1 MSESTPEDIFHGVVG
16 HGGAKAIVR
25 SALRHG
31 DINILLEG
39 PPGSG
44 KSVFLEAIEEYAPG
58 SSYHDAAGYTDSELR
73 DAIAKDPG
81 FLLLDEFDAMKTD
94 AYDALSL
101 PMEHGRVT
109 KDNKRDSYDIE
120 IDTQFFAAC
129 NGTDS
134 IPSHIVDRFR
144 VVEFQRYTDEEFLEV
159 CRRMLPD
166 TVNWVSGRNEA
177 EAITKTIH
185 EVTHTKQIREVRDVA
200 QLAGTIDRVEPI
212 AMALDDTS
220 AEIDSEPLTPEELR
234 DRRQKDIVADNGPDE
249 SKHEWFEKTCPH
261 IDRDDELLYHTGRYR
276 CVDCSEDGEWSEP
289 YYESD

>member
-1 MSESTPEDIFHGVVG
+1 MSDAADDIFHGVVG
-16 HGGAKAIVR
+16 HDGAKAIVR

-44 KSVFLEAIEEYAPG
+44 KSVFLEAIEQYAPDA
-58 SSYHDAAGYTDSELR
+58 SYHDAAGYTDSELR

-81 FLLLDEFDAMKTD
+81 FILLDEFDAMKTD

-109 KDNKRDSYDIE
+109 KDNKRDSYDVE

-134 IPSHIVDRFR
+134 IPSHIVDRYR
-144 VVEFQRYTDEEFLEV
+144 VVEFQRYTDSEFIEV

-166 TVNWVSGRNEA
+166 SVEWVEHRHDA
-177 EAITKTIH
+177 EAVARTVLS
-185 EVTHTKQIREVRDVA
+185 VTGSRQIREVRDVA
-200 QLAGTIDRVEPI
+200 QLAGNINRVEPI
-212 AMALDDTS
+212 ALALDDTS
-220 AEIDSEPLTPEELR
+220 AEIDSEPLTPSELHQ
-234 DRRQKDIVADNGPDE
+234 RRKKDSGGSLTDE
-249 SKHEWFEKTCPH
+249 PRVSKDEWFGKTCPH
-261 IDRDDELLYHTGRYR
+261 ISRDDDLLYHAGHHRCADCTG
-276 CVDCSEDGEWSEP
+276 EGGKGEP
-289 YYESD
+289 YYD